1 MSLTLLA
8 FLSLGFASVPTV
20 MFLFNRKLFLPP
32 EPLNL
37 IAKEGQ
43 CSVNSISLLI
53 PARNEAQGI
62 RVTVQA
68 ALASEG
74 VELEV
79 LVLDDNSDD
88 ETRGIVESIAK
99 LDSRVRLLPGP
110 PLPNGWNGK
119 QHACYVLA
127 SAARFSRL
135 VFMDAD
141 VNLKPDALVRLIE
154 HQDRTGV
161 PLLSAFPHQVTNTWL
176 EKWLIP
182 LIHFILLGFL
192 PMARMRRRVAP
203 AYAAGC
209 GQLFLT
215 NRLDYEKAGTHAAI
229 RASRHD
235 GVKLPRAYR
244 MAGLMTDVVDGTT
257 IADCRMYA
265 SAPEVVRGL
274 LKNAYE
280 GIGNPKLIV
289 PFSIILLGGT
299 ILPIGTAA
307 AAFALDCSVAFWASS
322 LAILVSHLPRGI
334 AARQFRQSW
343 LGVLFHIPAIV
354 VFIAIQWQALASHVV
369 GRKTKWRGREN

>member
-1 MSLTLLA
+1 
-8 FLSLGFASVPTV
+8 
-20 MFLFNRKLFLPP
+20 MFLRNRKLFMPP
-32 EPLNL
+32 DALRSGANEVQAP
-37 IAKEGQ
+37 AR
-43 CSVNSISLLI
+43 SVSLLI
-53 PARNEAQGI
+53 PARNEASGI
-62 RVTVQA
+62 SVTVLA
-68 ALASEG
+68 ALACEG

-88 ETRGIVESIAK
+88 DTRAIVESIAV

-110 PLPNGWNGK
+110 SLPNGWNGK
-119 QHACYVLA
+119 QHACYLLA

-141 VNLKPDALVRLIE
+141 VHLKPDALARLID

-182 LIHFILLGFL
+182 LMHFILLGFL

-209 GQLFLT
+209 GQLFVT

-235 GVKLPRAYR
+235 GLKLPRAYR
-244 MAGLMTDVVDGTT
+244 MAGLMTDVVDGTP
-257 IADCRMYA
+257 IAECRMYS

-307 AAFALDCSVAFWASS
+307 VAFALDGSVAFWASS
-322 LAILVSHLPRGI
+322 LAMLVSHMPRGI
-334 AARQFRQSW
+334 AAKQFRQSW

-369 GRKTKWRGREN
+369 GRKSKWRGREN